1 MEESELN
8 PVYICSHIND
18 AAPAYI
24 GIPTA
29 NSEPAFYCPDCG
41 VQRIATM
48 TETMKP
54 AEIFRLLY
62 VEKQHA
68 QAIVNALREMTLA
81 MRTAHPVNSLV
92 RNRAQ
97 SVARYIANGYGAG
110 TSNQPRYMR
119 LRYGQDDGRGA
130 PVLKTRLPRLIEPKS
145 LSGYNDVVAYNRQ
158 VTFA

>member
-1 MEESELN
+1 MEKSELI
-8 PVYICSHIND
+8 PTPILCEHITESG
-18 AAPAYI
+18 PFI

-29 NSEPAFYCPDCG
+29 NNEAAYLCPSCG
-41 VQRIATM
+41 AKRIA
-48 TETMKP
+48 KL
-54 AEIFRLLY
+54 AEITRPVDLFHLLY

-92 RNRAQ
+92 RNRAA

-145 LSGYNDVVAYNRQ
+145 LSNYNDVVAYNRQ

>member
-1 MEESELN
+1 MIPTPTLCDHVTESG
-8 PVYICSHIND
+8 PF
-18 AAPAYI
+18 I
-24 GIPTA
+24 GIPTVDNEA
-29 NSEPAFYCPDCG
+29 AYLCPSCG
-41 VQRIATM
+41 AKRIA
-48 TETMKP
+48 KL
-54 AEIFRLLY
+54 AEITRPVDLFHLLY

-92 RNRAQ
+92 RNRAA